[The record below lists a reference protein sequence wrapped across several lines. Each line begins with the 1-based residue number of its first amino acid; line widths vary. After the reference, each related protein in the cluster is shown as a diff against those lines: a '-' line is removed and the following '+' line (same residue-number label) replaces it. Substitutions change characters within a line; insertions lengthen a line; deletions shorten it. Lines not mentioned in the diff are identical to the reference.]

1 MLKAVKITS
10 ANSPF
15 TLKTLT
21 NINIFV
27 GPYSSG
33 IGLIINDISTNY
45 PDNNI
50 EIFHN
55 LGENMYF
62 RDMPLVIRYIL
73 NSISIDRNKQFFFST
88 NNYEFIQRLID
99 ILNKEYNN
107 LKEPIT
113 LFRVQEGKYNM
124 DCIYYSTE
132 RLITA
137 VENSIEFR

>member
-1 MLKAVKITS
+1 MLKEVKITS
-10 ANSPF
+10 ANLPF

-27 GPYSSG
+27 GSYSSG
-33 IGLIINDISTNY
+33 IGLIIQDISTNY
-45 PDNNI
+45 PDKNI

-62 RDMPLVIRYIL
+62 RDMPLVIRYML

-88 NNYEFIQRLID
+88 NNHEFIQRLID
-99 ILNKEYNN
+99 ILNKEYSN

-113 LFRVQEGKYNM
+113 LFRVQESKYNM

-132 RLITA
+132 RLIIA